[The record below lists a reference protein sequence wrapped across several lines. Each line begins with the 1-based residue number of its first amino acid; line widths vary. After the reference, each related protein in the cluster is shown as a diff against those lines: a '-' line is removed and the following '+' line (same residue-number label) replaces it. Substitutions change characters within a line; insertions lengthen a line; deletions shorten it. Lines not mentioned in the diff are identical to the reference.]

1 MFDMKKV
8 EIEWGGKT
16 LTLET
21 GRVARQADGAV
32 LATYGETVVLCAV
45 TAARTVKEGQDFF
58 PLTVHYQEKFSAA
71 GRIPGG
77 FFKRERG
84 ATEKETLTSRLIDRP
99 IRPLFPDG
107 FYNEINVI
115 AQVLSYDGETE
126 SDILAMIAASA
137 ALTVSGVPF
146 MGPIAAARVGYKDG
160 EYQLNPSMEEV
171 AEGQLDLIVAGTHD
185 AVMMVE
191 SEARELSE
199 EVMLGA
205 VMFAHRE
212 CKKVIEAI
220 ISLAEKAAKDPWE
233 LAAQADQAEV
243 KQTLKH
249 LIGADLEAA
258 YKITDKQKRQDAVND
273 ARAKAREAFDEQEPQ
288 AYMAALKLVKK
299 LEAEI
304 VRGAILKTGKRIDGR
319 DTTQVRPIEAIVGFL
334 PRTHGSALFTRG
346 ETQAICTTTLGT
358 KDSEQMIDG
367 LTGLSYERFM
377 LHYNFPPYSVGE
389 VGRFGAPS
397 RRDVGHGKLAWRALK
412 GVLPAHEDFP
422 YTIRVLSDITE
433 SNGSSSMATVCGGS
447 LSMMDAGVPLKRPV
461 SGIAMGLILEG
472 KDFAV
477 LSDILGDED
486 HLGDMDFKVAGTS
499 EGITSLQMDIKI
511 AGITEEIMKAA
522 LAQANE
528 GRAHILGEM
537 AKALDHS
544 REELSAHA
552 PRIET
557 MQIAKD
563 KIRDVIG
570 TGGKIIRE
578 IVATTGAK
586 VDIDDEGVIKISS
599 SDLSQIEAAR
609 KWIAGI
615 VEEAEVGRI
624 YEGKVVNIVDFGAF
638 VNFMG
643 GKDGLVH
650 VSEIRNERVES
661 VRDVLEEGQEVK
673 VKVLEID
680 PRGKVRLSMRVVD
693 QETGAELE
701 DTRPPREGREDRGPR
716 GDRDRGPRRDG
727 GDRGRGPRRDGG
739 GRDRG
744 PRREGGDRDDRPR
757 GEARGDRDDRPRAE
771 GDRED
776 RPRSDTDRDD
786 RPKGERGGRDDRGG
800 DRPPR
805 SDRGRGRDRDG
816 DDGEAPKF
824 APAFLTRDDD

>member
-1 MFDMKKV
+1 MFNMKKV

-45 TAARTVKEGQDFF
+45 TAARSVKEGQDFF

-99 IRPLFPDG
+99 IRPLFPEG

-126 SDILAMIAASA
+126 SDILALIAASA
-137 ALTVSGVPF
+137 ALTLSGVPF
-146 MGPIAAARVGYKDG
+146 MGPIAAARIGYADG
-160 EYQLNPSMEEV
+160 EYQLNPSMDEV
-171 AEGQLDLIVAGTHD
+171 RAGELDLVVAGTHD

-191 SEARELSE
+191 SEAKELSE

-212 CKKVIEAI
+212 CQKVIDAI
-220 ISLAEKAAKDPWE
+220 IKLAEKAAKDPWE
-233 LAAQADQAEV
+233 MAEQADLSAA
-243 KQTLKH
+243 KTKLKG
-249 LIGADLEAA
+249 LIGKDIAAA
-258 YKITDKQKRQDAVND
+258 YKLTDKSARQNALAD
-273 ARAKAREAFDEQEPQ
+273 ARAKAKEAFADAAPQ
-288 AYMAALKLVKK
+288 DQMAANKLVKK

-304 VRGAILKTGKRIDGR
+304 VRTAILKDGQRIDGR
-319 DTTQVRPIEAIVGFL
+319 TTSQIRPIEAIVGFL

-358 KDSEQMIDG
+358 KESEQMIDG
-367 LTGLSYERFM
+367 LTGLSYERFL

-389 VGRFGAPS
+389 VGRFGAPG
-397 RRDVGHGKLAWRALK
+397 RREVGHGKLAWRALHP
-412 GVLPAHEDFP
+412 VLPTHDEFP

-447 LSMMDAGVPLKRPV
+447 LAMMDAGVPLKRPV

-477 LSDILGDED
+477 ISDILGDED

-511 AGITEEIMKAA
+511 AGITEEIMKVA

-537 AKALDHS
+537 SKALDHT

-557 MQIAKD
+557 MQIDKA

-570 TGGKIIRE
+570 TGGKVIRE
-578 IVATTGAK
+578 IVAETGAK

-609 KWIAGI
+609 RWIQGI
-615 VEEAEVGRI
+615 VEEPEVGKV
-624 YEGKVVNIVDFGAF
+624 YNGKVVNIVDFGAF

-650 VSEIRNERVES
+650 VSEIRNERVEN
-661 VRDVLEEGQEVK
+661 VRDALAEGQEVK
-673 VKVLEID
+673 VKVLEVD

-716 GDRDRGPRRDG
+716 GDRPDRGPRRDGGGG

-739 GRDRG
+739 GGGRDRG
-744 PRREGGDRDDRPR
+744 PRREGG
-757 GEARGDRDDRPRAE
+757 GEGRGDRGPRPE
-771 GDRED
+771 
-776 RPRSDTDRDD
+776 RSN
-786 RPKGERGGRDDRGG
+786 
-800 DRPPR
+800 
-805 SDRGRGRDRDG
+805 
-816 DDGEAPKF
+816 DDGPAPEF